1 MSQTNNPKKRPSEET
16 ASARGSAARRKKK
29 ASKKNPAL
37 LITICV
43 IAAILVGTLIF
54 GMVSAF
60 AVDKNVVSDGVMIA
74 GQDMGGKTRD
84 EVIAYLSGLENPFAS
99 SSVTVKMNDS
109 GQTLTVTQESADLKI
124 DVEKTADAAVSYSKG
139 NLFTALAAKFSK
151 KDINYIPAYDH
162 SKLDAAL
169 NSFAKEVG
177 GTLVQHEVEIK
188 ETEIVVT
195 PGKEGLGVDV
205 PAVKEQV
212 LGALKPAAQE
222 TVTISKV
229 NTNPADIDVEELYET
244 TKRDPQ
250 DAKYTLENGEVVV
263 ADEVNGREIDVESA
277 KSLLKG
283 FKPGSQPVTIPFIM
297 HEAAVKAGDLST
309 ALFADSLGS
318 FSTKYMTSNK
328 PRAANVELAA
338 KLINGTILLPGDEFS
353 YNGSVGPRTAARGF
367 KAASVYENNK
377 MVDGLGGGICQ
388 TSSTLYAAVLYADL
402 QVTERHEHSLEI
414 TYAPLGMDATVAY
427 GSLDFRFKNNTSMPI
442 KITTSWGGGVV
453 SVNIV
458 GTKENKNRTIKINT
472 DVISSTPY
480 GTTEVEDKTLP
491 AGKRVEDA
499 PGFKGHVVN
508 TYKVIYENGVQVE
521 NKFLHKSTY
530 TMVNRVVRVGTAAA
544 DPTPTPKPTE
554 EPEATPT
561 VNTPT
566 NAPTQTPKPTPTP
579 TSSAANNPSPT
590 PPEGL

>member
-1 MSQTNNPKKRPSEET
+1 MSQTNKPKKRPSEET

-109 GQTLTVTQESADLKI
+109 GQTLTVTQELADLKI

-151 KDINYIPAYDH
+151 KDIDYIPAYDH

-328 PRAANVELAA
+328 PRAA
-338 KLINGTILLPGDEFS
+338 
-353 YNGSVGPRTAARGF
+353 
-367 KAASVYENNK
+367 
-377 MVDGLGGGICQ
+377 
-388 TSSTLYAAVLYADL
+388 
-402 QVTERHEHSLEI
+402 
-414 TYAPLGMDATVAY
+414 
-427 GSLDFRFKNNTSMPI
+427 
-442 KITTSWGGGVV
+442 
-453 SVNIV
+453 
-458 GTKENKNRTIKINT
+458 
-472 DVISSTPY
+472 
-480 GTTEVEDKTLP
+480 
-491 AGKRVEDA
+491 KR
-499 PGFKGHVVN
+499 
-508 TYKVIYENGVQVE
+508 
-521 NKFLHKSTY
+521 
-530 TMVNRVVRVGTAAA
+530 
-544 DPTPTPKPTE
+544 
-554 EPEATPT
+554 
-561 VNTPT
+561 
-566 NAPTQTPKPTPTP
+566 
-579 TSSAANNPSPT
+579 
-590 PPEGL
+590 